1 MRTTR
6 PCFRQVGSSPLT
18 RGKLLVALSACDAGG
33 LIPAHAGKTPR
44 AHQHRPRPRAHP
56 RSRGENPRGRIA
68 YRRYRG
74 SSPLTRGK
82 HPDVRAGRRRSGLIP
97 AHAGKTTDRSE
108 GHSERGAHPRSRGEN
123 PHPRLLPFPGR
134 GLIPA
139 HAGKTV
145 GDGASRHPSPAHPRS
160 RGENGIEGAKRC
172 VTPGSSPLTRGKRA
186 CSTWRGPRT
195 WLIPA
200 HAGKTRCRR
209 WCRSCRWAHPRS
221 RGENV
226 RAGARRVPYAGSS
239 PLTRGKQGGCFVTGG
254 NVGLIPAHAGKT
266 SRRRSAPVASRAH
279 PRSRGENRPRRLP
292 RPCRSG
298 SSPLTRGKPRRRYRP
313 SEHRGL
319 IPAHA
324 GKTLGAALRR
334 LRGGAHPRS
343 RGENWV
349 NVEGSTAPAGSSPLT
364 RGKRGFVGGH
374 AGGRGLIP
382 AHAGKTTGACHSSRW
397 PRAHPRSRG
406 ENRNASV
413 QSTRTRGSSPL
424 TRGKRRASTWR

>member
-1 MRTTR
+1 M
-6 PCFRQVGSSPLT
+6 
-18 RGKLLVALSACDAGG
+18 
-33 LIPAHAGKTPR
+33 
-44 AHQHRPRPRAHP
+44 
-56 RSRGENPRGRIA
+56 
-68 YRRYRG
+68 
-74 SSPLTRGK
+74 
-82 HPDVRAGRRRSGLIP
+82 RAGRRRSGLIP

-279 PRSRGENRPRRLP
+279 PRSRGENRDGVIDRL
-292 RPCRSG
+292 SIGG
-298 SSPLTRGKPRRRYRP
+298 SSPLTRGKHWEQLYGDYVV
-313 SEHRGL
+313 GL

-324 GKTLGAALRR
+324 GKTG
-334 LRGGAHPRS
+334 
-343 RGENWV
+343 
-349 NVEGSTAPAGSSPLT
+349 
-364 RGKRGFVGGH
+364 
-374 AGGRGLIP
+374 
-382 AHAGKTTGACHSSRW
+382 
-397 PRAHPRSRG
+397 
-406 ENRNASV
+406 
-413 QSTRTRGSSPL
+413 
-424 TRGKRRASTWR
+424 

>member
-1 MRTTR
+1 M
-6 PCFRQVGSSPLT
+6 VI
-18 RGKLLVALSACDAGG
+18 G
-33 LIPAHAGKTPR
+33 LIPAHAAKTVCP
-44 AHQHRPRPRAHP
+44 A
-56 RSRGENPRGRIA
+56 SGRW
-68 YRRYRG
+68 
-74 SSPLTRGK
+74 S
-82 HPDVRAGRRRSGLIP
+82 
-97 AHAGKTTDRSE
+97 
-108 GHSERGAHPRSRGEN
+108 RGAHPRSRGEN
-123 PHPRLLPFPGR
+123 TALLPRGQSARGSSPLTRGKPAVRVGAHLSDLAHPRSRGENGQVGMFLNPARGSSPLTRGKQHRGDHGRPRR

-139 HAGKTV
+139 HAGKTRNAAAAHQR
-145 GDGASRHPSPAHPRS
+145 GRAHPRS
-160 RGENGIEGAKRC
+160 RGENASRAAPLIVAL
-172 VTPGSSPLTRGKRA
+172 GSSPLTRGKRIEQA
-186 CSTWRGPRT
+186 PR
-195 WLIPA
+195 L
-200 HAGKTRCRR
+200 
-209 WCRSCRWAHPRS
+209 
-221 RGENV
+221 
-226 RAGARRVPYAGSS
+226 RVA
-239 PLTRGKQGGCFVTGG
+239 
-254 NVGLIPAHAGKT
+254 GLIPAHAGKT

-382 AHAGKTTGACHSSRW
+382 AHAGKTSCLIVPHYRVK
-397 PRAHPRSRG
+397 AHPRSRG
-406 ENRNASV
+406 ENRP
-413 QSTRTRGSSPL
+413 PL
-424 TRGKRRASTWR
+424 AT

>member
-1 MRTTR
+1 MHRKRAHPRSRGENVVLT
-6 PCFRQVGSSPLT
+6 FVVVVVSGSSPLT
-18 RGKLLVALSACDAGG
+18 RGKQVLARAVSAVLG
-33 LIPAHAGKTPR
+33 LIPAHAGKTAVEHKPN
-44 AHQHRPRPRAHP
+44 PPKWAHP
-56 RSRGENPRGRIA
+56 RSRGENKAVTRICNEIL
-68 YRRYRG
+68 G

-82 HPDVRAGRRRSGLIP
+82 QVHAIRRRLGRGLIP

-266 SRRRSAPVASRAH
+266 SRRRSAPVASR
-279 PRSRGENRPRRLP
+279 
-292 RPCRSG
+292 
-298 SSPLTRGKPRRRYRP
+298 
-313 SEHRGL
+313 
-319 IPAHA
+319 
-324 GKTLGAALRR
+324 
-334 LRGGAHPRS
+334 
-343 RGENWV
+343 
-349 NVEGSTAPAGSSPLT
+349 
-364 RGKRGFVGGH
+364 
-374 AGGRGLIP
+374 
-382 AHAGKTTGACHSSRW
+382 
-397 PRAHPRSRG
+397 
-406 ENRNASV
+406 
-413 QSTRTRGSSPL
+413 
-424 TRGKRRASTWR
+424 